1 MIGNETALC
10 SDSHNIMPVLFPGR
24 RVQMKTAKIR
34 ASTYVRR

>member
-1 MIGNETALC
+1 MIGIETAL
-10 SDSHNIMPVLFPGR
+10 SSNIHNIMPVLFPVR